1 MTANRRPVI
10 VGVDGSPAGLGAVR
24 WAADEAVRH
33 GKPLRITH
41 ALGVPGPF
49 EQPFEQVVDE
59 HDIALDAATEAR
71 GWYPGL
77 HITTSTWHGSP
88 AHVLVEESR
97 HASLVVVGSRRTGGF
112 RSLLVG
118 SVGLQLAAR
127 AYCPVLIVH
136 NAERWAAPESPLP
149 RQPIVVGFDGS
160 AHSDFAVGLAF
171 SEAATRG
178 VELVAVRAWREQARR
193 WGRGADLTR
202 LAAAVRDALAADLEP
217 WQAKY
222 PTVPVGLRAVRG
234 TAAPVLLAEGSD
246 ALMVVLG
253 PRGRGGLDDVRLGSV
268 TQQVL
273 DHASIPV
280 LIAQHA

>member
-1 MTANRRPVI
+1 MIANRRPVI
-10 VGVDGSPAGLGAVR
+10 VGVDGSPASLGAVR
-24 WAADEAVRH
+24 WAVDEAVRH

-41 ALGVPGPF
+41 ALGVPGPS
-49 EQPFEQVVDE
+49 EQAVDE
-59 HDIALDAATEAR
+59 HVIALEAAIEAR
-71 GWYPGL
+71 NWHRGL

-88 AHVLVEESR
+88 AHVLIEESR
-97 HASLVVVGSRRTGGF
+97 HASLVVVGSRRTRGF
-112 RSLLVG
+112 HSLLDG
-118 SVGLQLAAR
+118 SVGLQLATH

-136 NAERWAAPESPLP
+136 HAERWTGPERPLP
-149 RQPIVVGFDGS
+149 QQPIVVGSDGS
-160 AHSDFAVGLAF
+160 APSEFAVGLAF

-178 VELVAVRAWREQARR
+178 VHLVAVCAWREPARR
-193 WGRGADLTR
+193 WGRAADLTR
-202 LAAAVRDALAADLEP
+202 LAAAVHDALAADLEP

-222 PTVPVGLRAVRG
+222 PTVPVDLRAVRG

-253 PRGRGGLDDVRLGSV
+253 PRGRDGFDDLRLGSV

-273 DHASIPV
+273 DHATIPV